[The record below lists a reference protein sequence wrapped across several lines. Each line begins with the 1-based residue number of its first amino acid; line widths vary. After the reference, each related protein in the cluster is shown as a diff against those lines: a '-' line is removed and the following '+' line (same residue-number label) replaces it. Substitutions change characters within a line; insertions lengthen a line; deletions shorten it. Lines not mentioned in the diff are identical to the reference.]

1 MATLM
6 GSQSPRFNI
15 APAPSG
21 FTSFDADDAVEYAAF
36 YGLTADEWQ
45 ETTCESWMRKRK
57 GRWCAS
63 TWAITVSRQNGKNG
77 SLEIVE
83 LYGTAELGLKF
94 LHTAH
99 EVKTARKAFSRLKSF
114 YGERANDPGAR
125 FPELNKLVREVR
137 NTNGQEAIILH
148 TKECQEA
155 SNPSCSCAGG
165 GSVEFIARSKGSGRG
180 FTVDF
185 LVLDEAQDLQDS
197 ELEALLPTISAA
209 PSGDPVTIFM
219 GTPPSDLGDKG
230 EPFVRA
236 RDGALD
242 GSDKRIAWVEFS
254 ADGNVEMMKP
264 DELTRFLDDRRN
276 WAQANPALGGRI
288 NIDTIITERSRFSD
302 ASFARERLNMWPD
315 VGSRSSPIPAGPW
328 GLRSIKDV
336 PEDWPTVAFGLDMN
350 PERTKVTIGVAAS
363 SPDGIHLEVAVDDDF
378 AEQGT
383 DALVKWIFERA
394 KRRIPVVIDAFSP
407 IRSIEPALKQKG
419 CKVYILNANELSQ
432 ACGGLYDAVI
442 KDKSV
447 THFAQPEL
455 DASLAGSVKQKF
467 GDGGAWKWNRK
478 GLDID
483 LGPIMSVTAAH
494 FGAVKFAKKPRADGA
509 AKRKTVIL

>member
-1 MATLM
+1 MVAVM
-6 GSQSPRFNI
+6 GSQVPRFNI

-45 ETTCESWMRKRK
+45 ETTCQSWMRRRK

-63 TWAITVSRQNGKNG
+63 TWGITVSRQNGKNG

-99 EVKTARKAFSRLKSF
+99 EVKTARKAFSRLKYF
-114 YGERANDPGAR
+114 FGEKANDPTAK
-125 FPELNKLVREVR
+125 FPELNELVKEIR

-148 TKECQEA
+148 
-155 SNPSCSCAGG
+155 NG

-236 RDGALD
+236 RDGAIG

-254 ADGNVEMMKP
+254 ADGNVDTMKP
-264 DELTRFLDDRRN
+264 DELTRFLDDRKN

-302 ASFARERLNMWPD
+302 ASFARERLNMWPEF
-315 VGSRSSPIPAGPW
+315 GARSQPIPAGPW
-328 GLRSIKDV
+328 NERALTEV
-336 PEDWPTVAFGLDMN
+336 PEDWPMVALGIDMN
-350 PERTKVTIGVAAS
+350 HERTKVTIGVAAR
-363 SPDGIHLEVAVDDDF
+363 SPDGIHLELAADDDF
-378 AEQGT
+378 AEKGT
-383 DALVKWIFERA
+383 EALVAWIFARA
-394 KRRIPVVIDAFSP
+394 RRRIPVVIDAFSP
-407 IRSIEPALKQKG
+407 IRSIEAALKQKG
-419 CKVYILNANELSQ
+419 CMVRILGANELSQ
-432 ACGGLYDAVI
+432 ACGGLYDAVM

-447 THFAQPEL
+447 THFGQEAL

-478 GLDID
+478 GLDTD

-494 FGAVKFAKKPRADGA
+494 FGAVKFAKPPRDPDKKPGR
-509 AKRKTVIL
+509 VLVM

>member
-6 GSQSPRFNI
+6 GSQTPRFNI

-21 FTSFDADDAVEYAAF
+21 FTSYDADDAVEYAAF
-36 YGLTADEWQ
+36 YGLQADEWQ
-45 ETTCESWMRKRK
+45 EVTCSSWMRKRK

-63 TWAITVSRQNGKNG
+63 TWGITVSRQNGKNG

-99 EVKTARKAFSRLKSF
+99 EVKTARKAFSRLKYF
-114 YGERANDPGAR
+114 FGDKAADPTAR
-125 FPELNKLVREVR
+125 FPELNALVREVR

-148 TKECQEA
+148 
-155 SNPSCSCAGG
+155 NG

-180 FTVDF
+180 FTVDV

-219 GTPPSDLGDKG
+219 GTPPSSDLGDKG

-254 ADGNVEMMKP
+254 ANGNVEMMKA
-264 DELTRFLDDRRN
+264 DDLTRFLDDRRN

-288 NIDTIITERSRFSD
+288 NIETIITERSRFSD
-302 ASFARERLNMWPD
+302 ASFARERLNMWPEF
-315 VGSRSSPIPAGPW
+315 GIRSSPIPAGPW
-328 GLRSIKDV
+328 GKLAITEV
-336 PEDWPTVAFGLDMN
+336 PEDWPTAAFGLDMN
-350 PERTKVTIGVAAS
+350 PERTKVTIGVAAQ
-363 SPDGIHLEVAVDDDF
+363 SPTGIHLEVAVDDDF
-378 AEQGT
+378 SEQGT
-383 DALVKWIFERA
+383 DELVKWIFERA

-419 CKVYILNANELSQ
+419 CKVFILNAHDLSQ

-442 KDKSV
+442 KDKTV
-447 THFAQPEL
+447 THFGQEVL
-455 DASLAGSVKQKF
+455 DSSLAGAVKQKF

-478 GLDID
+478 GLDVD
-483 LGPIMSVTAAH
+483 LTPIMSITAAH
-494 FGAVKFAKKPRADGA
+494 FGAVKFAKKPRAEGA
-509 AKRKTVIL
+509 EKRKTVIL

>member
-1 MATLM
+1 MAALM
-6 GSQSPRFNI
+6 GSQVPRFNI
-15 APAPSG
+15 APAPVG
-21 FTSFDADDAVEYAAF
+21 FTAFDADDAVEYAAF

-45 ETTCESWMRKRK
+45 ETTCASWMRKRK

-63 TWAITVSRQNGKNG
+63 TWGITVSRQNGKNG

-99 EVKTARKAFSRLKSF
+99 EVKTARKAFSRLKYF
-114 YGERANDPGAR
+114 FGEKAGDTTAR
-125 FPELNKLVREVR
+125 FPELNALVREVR

-148 TKECQEA
+148 
-155 SNPSCSCAGG
+155 NG

-180 FTVDF
+180 FTVDV

-236 RDGALD
+236 RDGAID
-242 GSDKRIAWVEFS
+242 KSDKRIAWVEFS
-254 ADGNVEMMKP
+254 ADGNVDSMKP
-264 DELTRFLDDRRN
+264 DELTRFLDDRKN

-288 NIDTIITERSRFSD
+288 NIETIITERSRFSD
-302 ASFARERLNMWPD
+302 ASFARERLNMWPEF
-315 VGSRSSPIPAGPW
+315 GAKSSPIPAAPW
-328 GLRSIKDV
+328 GKLALTEV
-336 PEDWPTVAFGLDMN
+336 PEDWPLVALGLDMN
-350 PERTKVTIGVAAS
+350 HERTKVTIGVAAR
-363 SPDGIHLEVAVDDDF
+363 SPNGVHLEIAPFEDF
-378 AEQGT
+378 DS
-383 DALVKWIFERA
+383 DALVKWVFERA

-407 IRSIEPALKQKG
+407 IRSIESALKQKG
-419 CKVYILNANELSQ
+419 CMVRILNAHELSQ
-432 ACGGLYDAVI
+432 ACGGLYDAVM

-447 THFAQPEL
+447 SHYGQEVL
-455 DASLAGSVKQKF
+455 NDSLAGAVKQKF
-467 GDGGAWKWNRK
+467 GDAGAWKWNRK
-478 GLDID
+478 GLDVD
-483 LGPIMSVTAAH
+483 LTPIMSVTCAH
-494 FGAVKFAKKPRADGA
+494 FGAVKFAKPIRDPEKSGR
-509 AKRKTVIL
+509 VLVM

>member
-1 MATLM
+1 MAALM
-6 GSQSPRFNI
+6 GSQVPRFNI
-15 APAPSG
+15 APAPVG

-45 ETTCESWMRKRK
+45 ETTCQSWMRRRK
-57 GRWCAS
+57 GRWCSS
-63 TWAITVSRQNGKNG
+63 TWGITVSRQNGKNG

-99 EVKTARKAFSRLKSF
+99 EVKTARKAFSRLKYF
-114 YGERANDPGAR
+114 FGEKAGDPTAR
-125 FPELNKLVREVR
+125 FPELNALVHEVR
-137 NTNGQEAIILH
+137 NTNGQEAIIL
-148 TKECQEA
+148 K
-155 SNPSCSCAGG
+155 NG

-180 FTVDF
+180 FTVDV

-236 RDGALD
+236 RDGAID

-254 ADGNVEMMKP
+254 AKGNIEMMKP
-264 DELTRFLDDRRN
+264 DELTRFLDDRSN
-276 WAQANPALGGRI
+276 WAEANPALGGRI

-302 ASFARERLNMWPD
+302 ASFARERLNKWPEF
-315 VGSRSSPIPAGPW
+315 GGRTSPIPAAPW
-328 GLRSIKDV
+328 GKLALTEV
-336 PEDWPTVAFGLDMN
+336 PDDWPLAALGLDMN
-350 PERTKVTIGVAAS
+350 PERTKVTIGVAAR
-363 SPDGIHLEVAVDDDF
+363 SPEGIHLEVAEDAPFTD
-378 AEQGT
+378 EGT

-442 KDKSV
+442 KDKTV
-447 THFAQPEL
+447 THFGQEVL
-455 DASLAGSVKQKF
+455 NASLAGSVKEKF

-478 GLDID
+478 GLDVD
-483 LGPIMSVTAAH
+483 LTPIMSITAAH
-494 FGAVKFAKKPRADGA
+494 FGAVKFAKV
-509 AKRKTVIL
+509 RKSGDSGGKALVL

>member
-1 MATLM
+1 MAALM
-6 GSQSPRFNI
+6 GSQVPRFNI
-15 APAPSG
+15 APAPVG

-45 ETTCESWMRKRK
+45 ETTCQSWMRRRK

-63 TWAITVSRQNGKNG
+63 TWGITVSRQNGKNG

-99 EVKTARKAFSRLKSF
+99 EVKTARKAFSRLKYF
-114 YGERANDPGAR
+114 FGEKAGDPTAR
-125 FPELNKLVREVR
+125 FPELNALVHEVR
-137 NTNGQEAIILH
+137 NTNGQEAIIL
-148 TKECQEA
+148 K
-155 SNPSCSCAGG
+155 NG

-180 FTVDF
+180 FTVDV

-254 ADGNVEMMKP
+254 AEGNVEMMKP
-264 DELTRFLDDRRN
+264 AELTQFLDNRKN

-288 NIDTIITERSRFSD
+288 NIETIITERSRFSD

-315 VGSRSSPIPAGPW
+315 VGTRSSPIPAGPW
-328 GLRSIKDV
+328 GLLALEEV
-336 PEDWPTVAFGLDMN
+336 PAEWPLAALGLDMN
-350 PERTKVTIGVAAS
+350 HERTKVTIGVAAR
-363 SPDGIHLEVAVDDDF
+363 SPEGIHLEVAEDAPFTD
-378 AEQGT
+378 EGT
-383 DALVKWIFERA
+383 DALVKWVYERA

-407 IRSIEPALKQKG
+407 IRSIESALKLKG
-419 CKVYILNANELSQ
+419 CKVHILNANELSQ

-447 THFAQPEL
+447 THYGQEVL
-455 DASLAGSVKQKF
+455 NSSLAGSVKQKF
-467 GDGGAWKWNRK
+467 GDGGAWKWHRK

-483 LGPIMSVTAAH
+483 LTPIMSITAAH
-494 FGAVKFAKKPRADGA
+494 FGAVKFAKKPRAEGDQ
-509 AKRKTVIL
+509 KRKTVIL